1 MKVLIIFALAVALVV
16 CGGPLNIFKSGES
29 IGFDLDVYQDMPV
42 SLMMKG
48 KIDPKNSEINK
59 IQTFLKLAET
69 YIPILEH
76 VGTANEGAL
85 TWERH
90 WNIQVLGFNVDASF
104 FFELIVGW
112 RVTPGGQSSDRFDV
126 TYTPFVYGY
135 TYGTVNGTG
144 VPAVGSVEAGIQYV
158 LAYAPISLSLY
169 QSGKIC
175 STAFYVVEP
184 VRVGNRVYGALNAC
198 QDEILGDLIDGTNF
212 PNWQC
217 NFTAPINVTV
227 IDRNIT
233 DPIRGDIFGEQCLS
247 F

>member
-16 CGGPLNIFKSGES
+16 CSGPLNIFKSGEA

-42 SLMMKG
+42 SLLMKG
-48 KIDPKNSEINK
+48 QIDPKNSDVNK
-59 IQTFLKLAET
+59 IQTFLKLAGT

-76 VGTANEGAL
+76 IGTANEGAL

-90 WNIQVLGFNVDASF
+90 WNINVMGFNLDASYYF
-104 FFELIVGW
+104 QLIVGW
-112 RVTPGGQSSDRFDV
+112 RVSPGGQSAERFDV

-144 VPAVGSVEAGIQYV
+144 VPAVGSVEAGVQYV

-169 QSGKIC
+169 QAGKIC
-175 STAFYVVEP
+175 ASSYYMVEP
-184 VRVGNRVYGALNAC
+184 VHVRNHLSGALLGC

-217 NFTAPINVTV
+217 NFTEAINVTV
-227 IDRNIT
+227 FDVNIT
-233 DPIRGDIFGEQCLS
+233 EPIRGDILGEHCLT